1 MKTKVIFVLCFL
13 AFSAITVSA
22 SMAML
27 WTNNQIPVNAG
38 GMFNTRSNGN
48 TLLTSQNVK
57 FNFTYPKNIAVHSD
71 YVYKIYFE
79 NSSSITAA
87 SCVGQ
92 ATVTAFTNNMIV
104 CSLGVTNTAELKET
118 KEITVSVTTVKNFHV
133 SASIELW
140 TDSEDGILLYSDNSV
155 GSWAQYNG
163 YETLQ
168 AQSYVYINNHSVT
181 SNGCGTTTPCTT
193 VFYDTSSVI
202 TLDIVVNRFF
212 IHEETNICLS
222 FNGGLSNSLGDLS
235 VESLPNVDTGLL
247 SLAEGEAQPSIDKV
261 LVATKLAGTLKLKRQ
276 GTSSTYCL
284 EGIAQFIDETSTYAN
299 VKNAYQFVPDRK
311 FKLRL
316 SSFLANYNIGTRLF
330 DSVTLYVE
338 WRNVT
343 SRLSH
348 FTYSSTAN
356 LEIKNR
362 SFVSSSFVNYE
373 TLSFT
378 NWADRSL
385 LYLNGSYPIR
395 ITLKIPKADK
405 GVLTLETVKSD
416 GIEINFFTSTCDFSA
431 GTTFS
436 NTYGTRPVCYNNSN
450 AINKLNINFGD
461 KIAAETE
468 YVFNVWVSVNKC
480 SAGSSTTDFSRSIIL
495 NLTYTNPSNF
505 ILVTSQN
512 VTAEI
517 KCSYAETLN
526 IGLNANINNEA
537 NSFADGLTTYN
548 KPLFFESSTYDF
560 TNPTFTAVADSED
573 TINSYN
579 VSITDIPASTN
590 NDAVGIWQTQ
600 LSGLNGSSQSF
611 GIRNRISRSTGVAGA
626 DTSSHSVIQSG
637 KYYLG
642 LPDLIFAKKSS
653 ATNATTCKSFVLDE
667 NPNGETTA
675 LSKDVFVST
684 ISNIVGNLVEVS
696 VGTDDNSLESN
707 DTDLSIGFGS
717 SCFTYRQNYDVKN
730 IYENVA
736 IYLYFSSEST
746 TLRNRILRFNKLYN
760 NSRNESF
767 NLSQKYSNTEELN
780 TLWSSVFFHSPANTG
795 SICLLEIK
803 LGALN
808 VLNAGGSTNSVSNV
822 LLTFLNTNA
831 LDILIN
837 AGSNSPA
844 DVYPIS
850 KAATGVSVYAN
861 WEFNDW
867 ETDRNDLQFGQTLN
881 FVKGLSLS
889 ASSISTSIESS
900 ILIPLKCGYND
911 KYLTA
916 QSYRQNTS
924 SSIDRA
930 NTYQFVNSGDARI
943 PFDTNHTGSM
953 RAQLSGLSE
962 IYPLT
967 FTDTYTSNNLTLS
980 TPGQV
985 PNYYAVLLLAKSQT
999 LNDSIETKTL
1009 FGTNFTT
1016 GHVQG
1021 LSFNGVNWDLAYY
1034 AVGRDP
1040 SFSGDIV
1047 TNLFKRFVNTSTST
1061 PEVKLHG
1068 YRETKCSTPDCNT
1081 FNKIYFT
1088 NGTVTVPVQAAQPI
1102 SPSTLEING
1111 ITFSLADKELNY
1123 LSDDGQNSRFTVT
1136 LTATEADKGSLT
1148 INVTGRISSENTHV
1162 YYKASKCTST
1172 NGQFVCSDLSVTSGS
1187 NSFSFL
1193 VYNFSNGSGSGTNV
1207 KFTATATWNGAKY
1220 PKAEKTV
1227 VDLNNIDAVALPVPS
1242 VDRICTYQTN
1252 QEDGYGVVEFVVD
1265 AKRSHRLNQSV
1276 SIVGGFKSIFGD
1288 NASLLAGAHC
1298 TAMISNASSCSNK
1311 DFDDEP
1317 VTSPF
1322 INSCDISASSVA
1334 DNIFTVTLRTNN
1346 WIPSLQL
1353 GTHENHLEWGRYY
1366 VIRFSPVWIK
1376 NLSAQKQNVVTQLQ
1390 SVNRNTISATLVE
1403 AERALYPVNRPGK
1416 SSWFGAPTTEK
1427 TGLCDLT
1434 RVGLPFAGSWTE
1446 VEFTFNTAGVD
1457 AALSTI
1463 NSVTG
1468 VTVKKSINEVTVYLD
1483 PQEWNINTHL
1493 WCYWNQDKYAVT
1505 VPCEWNKY
1513 GFINVRVPV
1522 TDSASH
1528 KLKITGVKLPNL
1540 VGKWTHTCSLNFF
1553 SNDVRE
1559 NIWIGTGVN
1568 AITVNMAES
1577 LIETV
1582 NAGTNGNFLYYN
1594 AALMLSNTTPNEKTD
1609 LYLRFTQDFTND
1621 LTNIRQFAH
1630 ADGSNVVVYVKLN
1643 PMYFNLVGATVTAT
1657 LSLTKVYKPADVTQK
1672 ILSNPNFKHVLQT
1685 ERVTRNLTI
1694 TETNTYFGYVRLRLA
1709 DFFDSDETE
1718 TPNVT
1723 DSSFRVPYETLFFD
1737 LKLGDVPTPSMKTTT
1752 DFVEVFFVNDPSNP
1766 TSVVRSYPNLNNFT
1780 GNEIASQWRRYEKGF
1795 SFDWKAN
1802 RGYLQYNSSI
1812 DINPGRYKAHSFIL
1826 VTNNSIISTS
1836 VSAPAGQVVVT
1847 YEDKLDFNSLTAL
1860 TGSLRL
1866 GTNCDTLYGSYWLSL
1881 TATGDNLHNLS
1892 NIRVNVLER
1901 NSRASIFVSN
1911 TFNASAAR
1919 TTLDILQNGLAYVY
1933 FTVNEWPV
1941 NKITIDV
1948 KNPAAKEGIPFTFN
1962 GTEQYNPSID
1972 AKNWSSYT
1980 IYQMLELDPKIT
1992 TGTDQVVTFNN
2003 KDNKCFGFASST
2015 SVDSVDVKFVIG
2027 AKVEQLPTTYK
2038 FEDSFLLVA
2047 RGTNEEDIINFTF
2060 DTPPEFGVYG
2070 VFVLACRDA
2079 DAPTFEQVKKSLD
2092 TKSYKSDN
2100 LYNIQQ
2106 QWYPKEATRVN
2117 VKFTGLFRGAN
2128 PTKYRLHA
2136 FIYVDSVKQEDKKT
2150 FNYVAKNGLKL
2161 KAADTTEV
2169 EFETPRLPD
2178 TIIHSLTF
2186 NKQLTDD
2193 NIIRLSNEVQRKLGS
2208 DFRVVFRLD
2217 GNKQVSATGYT
2228 DPAQR
2233 TCSADGLVKSLN
2245 LPTPQPVTP
2254 PKTLRLLQDTPVVVT
2269 TAEVPVTTQTN
2280 SSYTYYFTVRQVSG
2294 NSTADLKVLVTDV
2307 IDVKYVESA
2316 IGIAPLSA
2324 GRYIDTNF
2332 DEITFDSVKYN
2343 EKTDKATNSVEVTYK
2358 SSTNLNCSFVVN
2370 TGTPLL
2376 TDASYTCVAGN
2387 ALCGT
2392 LNISKTTD
2400 TPNTWTQTIGALG
2413 VGKYNIQIYCQSSF
2427 NPQNNKYVS
2436 MLLKEIKAEPVCD
2449 AKCELDKEAKT
2460 CTDKSGNGKVYVFNP
2475 SPAMGQER
2483 CSLLFSKL
2491 ITASFLLLLALLFLF

>member
-38 GMFNTRSNGN
+38 GMYNTRSNGS
-48 TLLTSQNVK
+48 TSSTTQNIM
-57 FNFTYPKNIAVHSD
+57 FNFTYPRKIAVHSE
-71 YVYKIYFE
+71 YVYRIIFE
-79 NSSSITAA
+79 NSSSITGA
-87 SCVGQ
+87 SCPRQVGTF
-92 ATVTAFTNNMIV
+92 ANNILV
-104 CSLGVTNTAELKET
+104 CSLDVVGNTMELSGAQV
-118 KEITVSVTTVKNFHV
+118 ITVSATSVKNFHV

-140 TDSEDGILLYSDNSV
+140 TDAEDGILLYSDNSV

-202 TLDIVVNRFF
+202 TLDIVVNKFF

-222 FNGGLSNSLGDLS
+222 FNGGLSASLGDLS

-247 SLAEGEAQPSIDKV
+247 PLAEGETQPSIDKV
-261 LVATKLAGTLKLKRQ
+261 LVATKLAGTLKLKKQ
-276 GTSSTYCL
+276 STSSTYCL

-299 VKNAYQFVPDRK
+299 VKNSYQFVPDRK

-316 SSFLANYNIGTRLF
+316 SSFLANYNIGTKLF
-330 DSVTLYVE
+330 DNVTLYVE
-338 WRNVT
+338 WRNVA

-348 FTYSSTAN
+348 FTYSSTTN
-356 LEIKNR
+356 LAIKDR
-362 SFVSSSFVNYE
+362 QFVSSNFVNYE

-378 NWADRSL
+378 NWADRNL
-385 LYLNGSYPIR
+385 LYLKGSYPIR

-405 GVLTLETVKSD
+405 GILTLETVKSD
-416 GIEINFFTSTCDFSA
+416 DIEINFFTSTCDFSA
-431 GTTFS
+431 GSTFS
-436 NTYGTRPVCYNNSN
+436 NTYGTRPVCYNKNSN
-450 AINKLNINFGD
+450 EINKLNIKFGD
-461 KIAAETE
+461 KITAETE

-480 SAGSSTTDFSRSIIL
+480 KENSATDFTRSIKF
-495 NLTYTNPSNF
+495 NLTYTNLDGEE
-505 ILVTSQN
+505 LVTSKD
-512 VTAEI
+512 VTADI
-517 KCSYAETLN
+517 KCSYAEDLN
-526 IGLNANINNEA
+526 KGLINSNDNSV
-537 NSFADGLTTYN
+537 NSFKDGELTTTYN
-548 KPLFFESSTYDF
+548 KPLFFESSSYQF
-560 TNPTFTAVADSED
+560 TNPTITVADNINSED
-573 TINSYN
+573 SITKYSDIISANTTIN
-579 VSITDIPASTN
+579 N
-590 NDAVGIWQTQ
+590 NDLVGIWQG
-600 LSGLNGSSQSF
+600 GLNDSLGNKQRF
-611 GIRNRISRSTGVAGA
+611 GIRNRISRSTNSVTNA
-626 DTSSHSVIQSG
+626 DTSDHSVISTG

-653 ATNATTCKSFVLDE
+653 ATNATTCKSFVLDSDPMANA
-667 NPNGETTA
+667 NPQ
-675 LSKDVFVST
+675 LSSDVFTST
-684 ISNIVGNLVEVS
+684 IANIVGNLVEVS
-696 VGTDDNSLESN
+696 VAAEDNSLESN
-707 DTDLSIGFGS
+707 DTDLSIGIGS
-717 SCFTYRQNYDVKN
+717 SCFTYRPTYEVKN

-736 IYLYFSSEST
+736 IYLYFSSETS

-760 NSRNESF
+760 NSRHSSF
-767 NLSQKYSNTEELN
+767 NLSQKSIPDVPDA
-780 TLWSSVFFHSPANTG
+780 LWDNVFFHSPSAIG
-795 SICLLEIK
+795 EICLLELK
-803 LGALN
+803 LKALN
-808 VLNAGGSTNSVSNV
+808 VLNQGASANSVSNV
-822 LLTFLNTNA
+822 LLTFLKTGS
-831 LDILIN
+831 LISS
-837 AGSNSPA
+837 GSYSPA
-844 DVYPIS
+844 DVYPTS
-850 KAATGVSVYAN
+850 KAASGVSFYAN
-861 WEFNDW
+861 WENNNY
-867 ETDRNDLQFGQTLN
+867 ESNDLQFGQTLN
-881 FVKGLSLS
+881 IVKGLSLS
-889 ASSISTSIESS
+889 ANTTPTSIESS
-900 ILIPLKCGYND
+900 ILIPLNCGYASNHF
-911 KYLTA
+911 TA
-916 QSYRQNTS
+916 QSYKQNSSS

-930 NTYQFVNSGDARI
+930 NTYQFVKIGDTIIDLNIGHTDNR
-943 PFDTNHTGSM
+943 DQHTGIKTS
-953 RAQLSGLSE
+953 
-962 IYPLT
+962 YDLT
-967 FTDTYTSNNLTLS
+967 FNNDSSSNTITLA
-980 TPGQV
+980 TTGQV
-985 PNYYAVLLLAKSQT
+985 PSYSAVLLLAKSQT
-999 LNDSIETKTL
+999 NDGVETKTL
-1009 FGTNFTT
+1009 FGNNYTT

-1021 LSFNGVNWDLAYY
+1021 LSFNGSTWDLAYY
-1034 AVGRDP
+1034 AVARDNT
-1040 SFSGDIV
+1040 FSGDVV
-1047 TNLFKRFVNTSTST
+1047 TNLLKRSVSTSVAT
-1061 PEVKLHG
+1061 NNIKLHG
-1068 YRETKCSTPDCNT
+1068 YRETACTPSISCGNKV
-1081 FNKIYFT
+1081 NKIYFT
-1088 NGTVTVPVQAAQPI
+1088 NGDVTVPPQPVVAV
-1102 SPSTLEING
+1102 SPSTLVIND
-1111 ITFSLADKELNY
+1111 ITFSLADKEVNY
-1123 LSDDGQNSRFTVT
+1123 LLDDGQNSRFTVT
-1136 LTATEADKGSLT
+1136 LTATEADTGSIT
-1148 INVTGRISSENTHV
+1148 VSVSGRISSDNTHV
-1162 YYKASKCTST
+1162 YYKTSRCTSSSGEFT
-1172 NGQFVCSDLSVTSGS
+1172 CFGLSVTSGS

-1193 VYNFSNGSGSGTNV
+1193 VYNFSNGNLSTSNV
-1207 KFTATATWNGAKY
+1207 KFQAIAKWSGSKY
-1220 PKAEKTV
+1220 TAEKTV
-1227 VDLNNIDAVALPVPS
+1227 NDLNNIDAVALPVPS

-1322 INSCDISASSVA
+1322 INSCDISAASVA
-1334 DNIFTVTLRTNN
+1334 DNAFTVTLRTNN

-1390 SVNRNTISATLVE
+1390 SVNRNTISATLAE
-1403 AERALYPVNRPGK
+1403 ADRVLYPVNRPGK

-1468 VTVKKSINEVTVYLD
+1468 ATVKKSINEVTVYLD

-1540 VGKWTHTCSLNFF
+1540 VGKWNHTCSLNFF

-1621 LTNIRQFAH
+1621 LTNIRQFTH

-1685 ERVTRNLTI
+1685 ERVTKNLTI
-1694 TETNTYFGYVRLRLA
+1694 TETNTYYGYVRLRLA

-1718 TPNVT
+1718 TPSVT
-1723 DSSFRVPYETLFFD
+1723 DLSFRVPYDTLFFD

-1780 GNEIASQWRRYEKGF
+1780 GNEIAGQWRRYEKGF

-1812 DINPGRYKAHSFIL
+1812 DINPGRYKAHSFNL

-1847 YEDKLDFNSLTAL
+1847 YEDKLDLNSLTAL
-1860 TGSLRL
+1860 SGSLRL

-1948 KNPAAKEGIPFTFN
+1948 KNPAAKEGIPFTFY

-1980 IYQMLELDPKIT
+1980 IYKMEELDSKIT
-1992 TGTDQVVTFNN
+1992 TGTDQLVTFNN

-2060 DTPPEFGVYG
+2060 DTPPDFGVYG

-2106 QWYPKEATRVN
+2106 QWYPKEATSVN
-2117 VKFTGLFRGAN
+2117 VKFSGLFRGAN
-2128 PTKYRLHA
+2128 STKYRLHA
-2136 FIYVDSVKQEDKKT
+2136 FIYVDSVKQEDGKT
-2150 FNYVAKNGLKL
+2150 FKYVAKNGLKL

-2186 NKQLTDD
+2186 DKQLTDD
-2193 NIIRLSNEVQRKLGS
+2193 NIIRLTNGVQGKLGS

-2294 NSTADLKVLVTDV
+2294 NSTADLKVLVTDA

-2358 SSTNLNCSFVVN
+2358 SSTDLNCSFVVN

-2392 LNISKTTD
+2392 LKISKTTD
-2400 TPNTWTQTIGALG
+2400 TPNPWTQTIGALG

-2427 NPQNNKYVS
+2427 NPQNAKYVS
-2436 MLLKEIKAEPVCD
+2436 ILLKEIKAEPVCD
-2449 AKCELDKEAKT
+2449 AKCESDKEAKT